1 MVSQAKRPDRD
12 ALTTIYYHILS
23 CVLKNL
29 TDIILIQMV
38 IKKSSLPTLPHPLPT
53 LPHPLPTLPCPPYY
67 PFFLEPNLWMMYFG
81 AFGFS
86 PSFS

>member
-1 MVSQAKRPDRD
+1 MVSRAKRPDRD

-29 TDIILIQMV
+29 ADIILIQMV
-38 IKKSSLPTLPHPLPT
+38 IKICSLPTLL
-53 LPHPLPTLPCPPYY
+53 HPLPTLPCPSYY
-67 PFFLEPNLWMMYFG
+67 PFFLEPNLWMMYLG

>member
-1 MVSQAKRPDRD
+1 MVSQAKRPERD

-38 IKKSSLPTLPHPLPT
+38 IKKSSLPTLL
-53 LPHPLPTLPCPPYY
+53 HPLPTLPCPPCY
-67 PFFLEPNLWMMYFG
+67 PIFFEPNLWMMYFG

>member
-38 IKKSSLPTLPHPLPT
+38 IKICSLPTLPHPLPT

-67 PFFLEPNLWMMYFG
+67 PFFLVPNLWMMYLG
-81 AFGFS
+81 DFGFS